1 MKTWFINFYFQVYQP
16 QGRAVSVRE
25 AKYSSRLDQLLVDST
40 FLGTLFRIAPAVTCY
55 LQSLPLLTYGGV
67 RPGVPQE
74 SWDDIGKFGILCLEV
89 ASYFSFHCVVSRPN
103 LYFKNH
109 IMQIAAVVYVPCYI
123 TVYSGMFVSHCMV
136 LVLPDQHIKSI
147 FLSFVSFNSAS
158 EYITML
164 MH

>member
-16 QGRAVSVRE
+16 QGRAVTVRE
-25 AKYSSRLDQLLVDST
+25 AKYSSRLDQLLVDPI

-55 LQSLPLLTYGGV
+55 LQSLPLLAYGGV

-89 ASYFSFHCVVSRPN
+89 ASLFSLHYVLSRPN

-109 IMQIAAVVYVPCYI
+109 IMQKCSCRECALLYYCIFRNVCASLHGLRPSWSTYKV
-123 TVYSGMFVSHCMV
+123 
-136 LVLPDQHIKSI
+136 SI
-147 FLSFVSFNSAS
+147 FVLC
-158 EYITML
+158 
-164 MH
+164 